1 MAMTGVLPWY
11 VDGKTRDTDADR
23 SFLPGLLATLI
34 ARIFKETDMKSYL
47 LIASALLSSS
57 AFADQMVT
65 LQDGKQVLLKDDFTW
80 QYVAQ
85 KQAEEVA
92 TTSEIAEPVAAVP
105 VVAVPVT
112 TNTRGTTIVVN
123 SKKPSLQL
131 SQSGVDVVLGASRYE
146 GGELIIPT
154 AITNQGT
161 QAVILVSLNISVF
174 TAEGTLLAEEEIAV
188 WKSIKRMA
196 DTYLRP
202 KTGEEGK
209 LIKIDLEQHPEY
221 QIKAEI
227 TEVLA
232 R

>member
-1 MAMTGVLPWY
+1 
-11 VDGKTRDTDADR
+11 
-23 SFLPGLLATLI
+23 
-34 ARIFKETDMKSYL
+34 MKSYL
-47 LIASALLSSS
+47 LIASALLSSP

-65 LQDGKQVLLKDDFTW
+65 LQDGKQILLKDDFTW

-85 KQAEEVA
+85 KQAKEVA
-92 TTSEIAEPVAAVP
+92 TTSEIAVPVAAAP
-105 VVAVPVT
+105 VVAVPVA
-112 TNTRGTTIVVN
+112 TNVRGTTIVVD

-146 GGELIIPT
+146 DGELIIPT
-154 AITNQGT
+154 AITNQST
-161 QAVILVSLNISVF
+161 QAVILVSVKLDLYSSSG
-174 TAEGTLLAEEEIAV
+174 ELLEEKTVAV

-202 KTGEEGK
+202 KTDAEGTSIK
-209 LIKIDLEQHPEY
+209 LGVEQHPEY

>member
-1 MAMTGVLPWY
+1 
-11 VDGKTRDTDADR
+11 
-23 SFLPGLLATLI
+23 
-34 ARIFKETDMKSYL
+34 MKSYL

-85 KQAEEVA
+85 KQAEEIA

-174 TAEGTLLAEEEIAV
+174 TAEGTLLAEEEVAV

>member
-1 MAMTGVLPWY
+1 
-11 VDGKTRDTDADR
+11 
-23 SFLPGLLATLI
+23 
-34 ARIFKETDMKSYL
+34 MKSYL

-80 QYVAQ
+80 QYMAQ

-92 TTSEIAEPVAAVP
+92 TTSEIAVPVAAVP

-123 SKKPSLQL
+123 NKKPSLQL

-146 GGELIIPT
+146 GGKLIIPT

-174 TAEGTLLAEEEIAV
+174 TAEGTLLAEEEVAV

-227 TEVLA
+227 TEVL
-232 R
+232 

>member
-1 MAMTGVLPWY
+1 
-11 VDGKTRDTDADR
+11 
-23 SFLPGLLATLI
+23 
-34 ARIFKETDMKSYL
+34 MKSYL

-65 LQDGKQVLLKDDFTW
+65 LQDGKQILLKDDFTW

-85 KQAEEVA
+85 EQAEEVA
-92 TTSEIAEPVAAVP
+92 TTSEIAVPIAAAP
-105 VVAVPVT
+105 VVAVPVA
-112 TNTRGTTIVVN
+112 TNVRGTTIVVD

-131 SQSGVDVVLGASRYE
+131 SQSGVDVVLGASHYE
-146 GGELIIPT
+146 DGELIIPT
-154 AITNQGT
+154 AITNQST
-161 QAVILVSLNISVF
+161 QAVILVSVKIDVYS
-174 TAEGTLLAEEEIAV
+174 ASGELLEEKTVAV

-202 KTGEEGK
+202 KTDAEGTSIK
-209 LIKIDLEQHPEY
+209 LAVEQHPEY

-227 TEVLA
+227 VEVLT

>member
-1 MAMTGVLPWY
+1 
-11 VDGKTRDTDADR
+11 
-23 SFLPGLLATLI
+23 
-34 ARIFKETDMKSYL
+34 MKSYL

-65 LQDGKQVLLKDDFTW
+65 LQDGKQILLKDDFTW

-85 KQAEEVA
+85 KKAEEVA
-92 TTSEIAEPVAAVP
+92 TTSEIAVPVASVP

-174 TAEGTLLAEEEIAV
+174 TAEGTLLAEEEVAV

>member
-1 MAMTGVLPWY
+1 
-11 VDGKTRDTDADR
+11 
-23 SFLPGLLATLI
+23 
-34 ARIFKETDMKSYL
+34 MKSYL

-65 LQDGKQVLLKDDFTW
+65 LQDGKQILLKDDFTW
-80 QYVAQ
+80 QYVAP
-85 KQAEEVA
+85 KQTEEVA
-92 TTSEIAEPVAAVP
+92 ATSEIAVPVVAAP
-105 VVAVPVT
+105 VVAVPVA
-112 TNTRGTTIVVN
+112 TNVRGTTIVVD

-131 SQSGVDVVLGASRYE
+131 SQSGVDVVLGASHYE

-154 AITNQGT
+154 AITNQST
-161 QAVILVSLNISVF
+161 QAVILVSVKLGLYS
-174 TAEGTLLAEEEIAV
+174 ASGELLEEKTVAV

-202 KTGEEGK
+202 KTDAEGTSIK
-209 LIKIDLEQHPEY
+209 LAVEQHPEY

-227 TEVLA
+227 VEVLT

>member
-1 MAMTGVLPWY
+1 
-11 VDGKTRDTDADR
+11 
-23 SFLPGLLATLI
+23 
-34 ARIFKETDMKSYL
+34 MKSYL

-65 LQDGKQVLLKDDFTW
+65 LQDGKQILLKDDFTW

-92 TTSEIAEPVAAVP
+92 TTSEIAVPVAAVP

-174 TAEGTLLAEEEIAV
+174 TAEGTLLAEEEVAV

>member
-1 MAMTGVLPWY
+1 
-11 VDGKTRDTDADR
+11 
-23 SFLPGLLATLI
+23 
-34 ARIFKETDMKSYL
+34 MKSYVL
-47 LIASALLSSS
+47 LAGALLANSVFVSS

-65 LQDGKQVLLKDDFTW
+65 LPDGKQVLLKDDFTW
-80 QYVAQ
+80 QYMAENKTEKTTTTEITSAVA
-85 KQAEEVA
+85 VA
-92 TTSEIAEPVAAVP
+92 TASVAAVP
-105 VVAVPVT
+105 VVAVPVAT
-112 TNTRGTTIVVN
+112 STRGTTIVVN

-174 TAEGTLLAEEEIAV
+174 TAEGELLAQQEVAV

-202 KTGEEGK
+202 KTAEEGK
-209 LIKIDLEQHPEY
+209 LIELDLAEHPEY

-227 TEVLA
+227 IEVVA

>member
-1 MAMTGVLPWY
+1 
-11 VDGKTRDTDADR
+11 
-23 SFLPGLLATLI
+23 
-34 ARIFKETDMKSYL
+34 MKSYL

-65 LQDGKQVLLKDDFTW
+65 LQDGKQILLKDDFTW

-85 KQAEEVA
+85 EQTA
-92 TTSEIAEPVAAVP
+92 TTSEIAVPVAAAP
-105 VVAVPVT
+105 VVAVPIA
-112 TNTRGTTIVVN
+112 TNVRGTTIVVD
-123 SKKPSLQL
+123 SRKPSLQL

-146 GGELIIPT
+146 DGELIIPT

-161 QAVILVSLNISVF
+161 QAVILVSLKLGVYSPNG
-174 TAEGTLLAEEEIAV
+174 ELLEEKTVAV

-202 KTGEEGK
+202 KTDAEGTS
-209 LIKIDLEQHPEY
+209 LNLAVDQYPEY

-227 TEVLA
+227 VEVLA

>member
-1 MAMTGVLPWY
+1 
-11 VDGKTRDTDADR
+11 
-23 SFLPGLLATLI
+23 
-34 ARIFKETDMKSYL
+34 MKSYL

-65 LQDGKQVLLKDDFTW
+65 LQDGKLVLLKDDFTW
-80 QYVAQ
+80 QYMAQ

-92 TTSEIAEPVAAVP
+92 TTSEIAVPVAAVP

-123 SKKPSLQL
+123 NKKPSLQL

-146 GGELIIPT
+146 GGKLIIPT

-174 TAEGTLLAEEEIAV
+174 TAEGTLLAEEEVAV

>member
-1 MAMTGVLPWY
+1 
-11 VDGKTRDTDADR
+11 
-23 SFLPGLLATLI
+23 
-34 ARIFKETDMKSYL
+34 MKSYL

-65 LQDGKQVLLKDDFTW
+65 LQDGKQILLKDDFTW

-92 TTSEIAEPVAAVP
+92 TTSEIAVPVAAVP

-174 TAEGTLLAEEEIAV
+174 TAEGTLLAEEEVAV

-209 LIKIDLEQHPEY
+209 LIKLDLEQHPEY

>member
-1 MAMTGVLPWY
+1 
-11 VDGKTRDTDADR
+11 
-23 SFLPGLLATLI
+23 
-34 ARIFKETDMKSYL
+34 MKSYL

-80 QYVAQ
+80 QYMAQ

-92 TTSEIAEPVAAVP
+92 TTSEIAVPVAAVP

-123 SKKPSLQL
+123 NKKPSLQL

-146 GGELIIPT
+146 GGKLMIPT

-174 TAEGTLLAEEEIAV
+174 TAEGTLLAEEEVAV

>member
-1 MAMTGVLPWY
+1 
-11 VDGKTRDTDADR
+11 
-23 SFLPGLLATLI
+23 
-34 ARIFKETDMKSYL
+34 MKSYL

-174 TAEGTLLAEEEIAV
+174 TAEGTLLAEEEVAV

>member
-1 MAMTGVLPWY
+1 MKPY
-11 VDGKTRDTDADR
+11 V
-23 SFLPGLLATLI
+23 LLAG
-34 ARIFKETDMKSYL
+34 
-47 LIASALLSSS
+47 ALLANSVFVSS

-65 LQDGKQVLLKDDFTW
+65 LPDGKKVLLKDDFTW
-80 QYVAQ
+80 QYVAP
-85 KQAEEVA
+85 KQMEAA
-92 TTSEIAEPVAAVP
+92 TTTSEIAVPVSAAPIAAAP
-105 VVAVPVT
+105 VVAVPVA

-131 SQSGVDVVLGASRYE
+131 SQSGVDVVLGANRYE
-146 GGELIIPT
+146 DGELIIPT

-174 TAEGTLLAEEEIAV
+174 TAEGELLAEEEVAV

-209 LIKIDLEQHPEY
+209 LIMIDLEQHPEY

>member
-1 MAMTGVLPWY
+1 
-11 VDGKTRDTDADR
+11 
-23 SFLPGLLATLI
+23 
-34 ARIFKETDMKSYL
+34 MKSYL

-65 LQDGKQVLLKDDFTW
+65 LQDGKQILLKDDFTW

-85 KQAEEVA
+85 EQAEEVA
-92 TTSEIAEPVAAVP
+92 TTSEIAVPIAAAP
-105 VVAVPVT
+105 VVAVPVA
-112 TNTRGTTIVVN
+112 TNVRGTTIVVD

-131 SQSGVDVVLGASRYE
+131 SQSGVDVVLGASHYE
-146 GGELIIPT
+146 DGELILPT
-154 AITNQGT
+154 AITNQST
-161 QAVILVSLNISVF
+161 QAVILVSVKLGLYS
-174 TAEGTLLAEEEIAV
+174 ASGELLEEKTVAV

-202 KTGEEGK
+202 KTDAEGTSIK
-209 LIKIDLEQHPEY
+209 LAVEQHPEY

-227 TEVLA
+227 VEVLT

>member
-1 MAMTGVLPWY
+1 
-11 VDGKTRDTDADR
+11 
-23 SFLPGLLATLI
+23 
-34 ARIFKETDMKSYL
+34 MKSYVL
-47 LIASALLSSS
+47 LAGALLSNSVFVSS

-65 LQDGKQVLLKDDFTW
+65 LPDGKQVLLKDDFTW
-80 QYVAQ
+80 QYVAP
-85 KQAEEVA
+85 KQTEAAA
-92 TTSEIAEPVAAVP
+92 TTSEVAVPVSAAPIAAAPIAAAP
-105 VVAVPVT
+105 VVAVPVA

-146 GGELIIPT
+146 EGELIIPT

-161 QAVILVSLNISVF
+161 QAVILVSVNISVF
-174 TAEGTLLAEEEIAV
+174 TAEGELLAEEEVAV

-209 LIKIDLEQHPEY
+209 LIKLDLEQHPEY

>member
-1 MAMTGVLPWY
+1 
-11 VDGKTRDTDADR
+11 
-23 SFLPGLLATLI
+23 
-34 ARIFKETDMKSYL
+34 MKSYL

-65 LQDGKQVLLKDDFTW
+65 LQDGKQILLKDDFTW

-85 KQAEEVA
+85 EQTE
-92 TTSEIAEPVAAVP
+92 TTSEIAVPVTAAP
-105 VVAVPVT
+105 VVAVPIVT
-112 TNTRGTTIVVN
+112 NVRGTTIVVD

-146 GGELIIPT
+146 DGELIIPT

-161 QAVILVSLNISVF
+161 QAVILVSLKLGVYSPNG
-174 TAEGTLLAEEEIAV
+174 ELLEEKTVAV

-202 KTGEEGK
+202 KTDAEGTS
-209 LIKIDLEQHPEY
+209 LNLAVDQYPEY

-227 TEVLA
+227 VEVLA

>member
-1 MAMTGVLPWY
+1 
-11 VDGKTRDTDADR
+11 
-23 SFLPGLLATLI
+23 
-34 ARIFKETDMKSYL
+34 MKSYL

-174 TAEGTLLAEEEIAV
+174 TAEGTLLAEEEVAV

-202 KTGEEGK
+202 KTGEKGK

>member
-1 MAMTGVLPWY
+1 
-11 VDGKTRDTDADR
+11 
-23 SFLPGLLATLI
+23 
-34 ARIFKETDMKSYL
+34 MKSYL

-65 LQDGKQVLLKDDFTW
+65 LPDGKEILLKDDFTW

-85 KQAEEVA
+85 EQTETA
-92 TTSEIAEPVAAVP
+92 TTSEIATAP
-105 VVAVPVT
+105 VVAVPIA
-112 TNTRGTTIVVN
+112 TNVRGTTIIVD

-146 GGELIIPT
+146 DGELIIPT

-161 QAVILVSLNISVF
+161 QAVILVSLKLGVYSPNG
-174 TAEGTLLAEEEIAV
+174 ELLEEKTVAV

-202 KTGEEGK
+202 KTDAEGTS
-209 LIKIDLEQHPEY
+209 LNLAVDQYPEY

-227 TEVLA
+227 VEVLA

>member
-1 MAMTGVLPWY
+1 
-11 VDGKTRDTDADR
+11 
-23 SFLPGLLATLI
+23 
-34 ARIFKETDMKSYL
+34 MKSYL

-92 TTSEIAEPVAAVP
+92 TTSEIAVPVAAVP

-112 TNTRGTTIVVN
+112 KNTRGTTIVVN

-146 GGELIIPT
+146 DGELIIPT

-174 TAEGTLLAEEEIAV
+174 TAEGELLAEEEVEV

-209 LIKIDLEQHPEY
+209 LIKLDLEQHPEY

>member
-1 MAMTGVLPWY
+1 
-11 VDGKTRDTDADR
+11 
-23 SFLPGLLATLI
+23 
-34 ARIFKETDMKSYL
+34 MKSYL

-80 QYVAQ
+80 QYMAQ

-92 TTSEIAEPVAAVP
+92 TTSEIAVPVAAVP
-105 VVAVPVT
+105 VVAAPVT

-174 TAEGTLLAEEEIAV
+174 TAEGTLLAEEEVAV

>member
-1 MAMTGVLPWY
+1 
-11 VDGKTRDTDADR
+11 
-23 SFLPGLLATLI
+23 
-34 ARIFKETDMKSYL
+34 MKSYVL
-47 LIASALLSSS
+47 LASALLANSVFVSS

-65 LQDGKQVLLKDDFTW
+65 LPDGKQVLLKDDFTW
-80 QYVAQ
+80 QYVAP
-85 KQAEEVA
+85 KQTEAA
-92 TTSEIAEPVAAVP
+92 TTTSETAVP
-105 VVAVPVT
+105 VVAVPVA

-146 GGELIIPT
+146 DGELIIPT

-174 TAEGTLLAEEEIAV
+174 TAEGELLAEEEVAV

-209 LIKIDLEQHPEY
+209 LIKLDLEQHPEY

-227 TEVLA
+227 TEVLT

>member
-1 MAMTGVLPWY
+1 
-11 VDGKTRDTDADR
+11 
-23 SFLPGLLATLI
+23 
-34 ARIFKETDMKSYL
+34 MKSYL

-65 LQDGKQVLLKDDFTW
+65 LQDGKQILLKDDFTW

-92 TTSEIAEPVAAVP
+92 TTSEIAVPVAAAP
-105 VVAVPVT
+105 VVAVPVA
-112 TNTRGTTIVVN
+112 TNVRGTTIVVD

-131 SQSGVDVVLGASRYE
+131 SQSGVDVVLGASHYE
-146 GGELIIPT
+146 DGELIIPT
-154 AITNQGT
+154 AITNQST
-161 QAVILVSLNISVF
+161 QAVILVSVKLGLYS
-174 TAEGTLLAEEEIAV
+174 ASGELLEEKTVAV

-202 KTGEEGK
+202 KTDAEGTSIK
-209 LIKIDLEQHPEY
+209 LAVEQHPEY

-227 TEVLA
+227 VEVLT

>member
-1 MAMTGVLPWY
+1 
-11 VDGKTRDTDADR
+11 
-23 SFLPGLLATLI
+23 
-34 ARIFKETDMKSYL
+34 MKSYL

-65 LQDGKQVLLKDDFTW
+65 LPDGKEILLKDDFTW

-85 KQAEEVA
+85 EQTETA
-92 TTSEIAEPVAAVP
+92 TTSEIATAP
-105 VVAVPVT
+105 VVAVPIA
-112 TNTRGTTIVVN
+112 TNVRGTTIIVD

-146 GGELIIPT
+146 DGELIIPT

-161 QAVILVSLNISVF
+161 QAVILVSLKLGVYSPSG
-174 TAEGTLLAEEEIAV
+174 ELLEEETVAV

-202 KTGEEGK
+202 KTDAEGTS
-209 LIKIDLEQHPEY
+209 LNLAVDQYPEY

-227 TEVLA
+227 VEVLT

>member
-1 MAMTGVLPWY
+1 
-11 VDGKTRDTDADR
+11 
-23 SFLPGLLATLI
+23 
-34 ARIFKETDMKSYL
+34 
-47 LIASALLSSS
+47 
-57 AFADQMVT
+57 MVT
-65 LQDGKQVLLKDDFTW
+65 LPDGKQVLLKDDFTW
-80 QYVAQ
+80 QYVAEN
-85 KQAEEVA
+85 KTEETTTTEITSAVA
-92 TTSEIAEPVAAVP
+92 TAPVAAVP
-105 VVAVPVT
+105 VVAVPVAT
-112 TNTRGTTIVVN
+112 STRGTTIVVN

-174 TAEGTLLAEEEIAV
+174 TAEGELLAQQEVAV

-202 KTGEEGK
+202 KTAEEGK
-209 LIKIDLEQHPEY
+209 LIELDLAEHPEY

-227 TEVLA
+227 IEVVA

>member
-1 MAMTGVLPWY
+1 
-11 VDGKTRDTDADR
+11 
-23 SFLPGLLATLI
+23 
-34 ARIFKETDMKSYL
+34 MKSYVL
-47 LIASALLSSS
+47 LASALLANSVFVSS

-65 LQDGKQVLLKDDFTW
+65 LPDGKQVLLKDDFTW
-80 QYVAQ
+80 QYM
-85 KQAEEVA
+85 AENKTEETTTTEITSAVA
-92 TTSEIAEPVAAVP
+92 TAPVAAVP
-105 VVAVPVT
+105 VVPVAT
-112 TNTRGTTIVVN
+112 STRGTTIVVN

-146 GGELIIPT
+146 DGELIIPT

-174 TAEGTLLAEEEIAV
+174 TAEGELLAQQEVAV

-209 LIKIDLEQHPEY
+209 LIKLDLAEHPEY

-227 TEVLA
+227 TEVVA

>member
-1 MAMTGVLPWY
+1 
-11 VDGKTRDTDADR
+11 
-23 SFLPGLLATLI
+23 
-34 ARIFKETDMKSYL
+34 MKSYL

-57 AFADQMVT
+57 TFADQVIT
-65 LQDGKQVLLKDDFTW
+65 LQDGKQILLKDDFTW

-85 KQAEEVA
+85 EQTE
-92 TTSEIAEPVAAVP
+92 TTSEIAVPVTAAP
-105 VVAVPVT
+105 VVAVPIA
-112 TNTRGTTIVVN
+112 TNVRGTTIVVD

-146 GGELIIPT
+146 DGELIIPT

-161 QAVILVSLNISVF
+161 QAVILVSLKLGVYSPNG
-174 TAEGTLLAEEEIAV
+174 ELLEEKTVAV

-202 KTGEEGK
+202 KTDAEGTS
-209 LIKIDLEQHPEY
+209 LNLAVDQYPEY

-227 TEVLA
+227 VEVLA

>member
-1 MAMTGVLPWY
+1 
-11 VDGKTRDTDADR
+11 
-23 SFLPGLLATLI
+23 
-34 ARIFKETDMKSYL
+34 MKSYL

-65 LQDGKQVLLKDDFTW
+65 LQDGKQILLKDDFTW

-85 KQAEEVA
+85 EEEVA
-92 TTSEIAEPVAAVP
+92 TTSEIAVPVAAAP
-105 VVAVPVT
+105 VVAVPVA
-112 TNTRGTTIVVN
+112 TNVRGTTIVVD

-131 SQSGVDVVLGASRYE
+131 SQSGVDVVLGASHYE

-154 AITNQGT
+154 AITNQST
-161 QAVILVSLNISVF
+161 QAVILVSVKLGLYS
-174 TAEGTLLAEEEIAV
+174 ASGELLEEKTVAV

-202 KTGEEGK
+202 KTDAEGTSIK
-209 LIKIDLEQHPEY
+209 LAVEQYPEY

-227 TEVLA
+227 VEVLT

>member
-1 MAMTGVLPWY
+1 
-11 VDGKTRDTDADR
+11 
-23 SFLPGLLATLI
+23 
-34 ARIFKETDMKSYL
+34 MKSYL

-92 TTSEIAEPVAAVP
+92 TTSEIAESVAAVP

-174 TAEGTLLAEEEIAV
+174 TAEGTLLAEEEVAV

>member
-1 MAMTGVLPWY
+1 
-11 VDGKTRDTDADR
+11 
-23 SFLPGLLATLI
+23 
-34 ARIFKETDMKSYL
+34 MKSYVL
-47 LIASALLSSS
+47 LAGALLANSVFVSS

-65 LQDGKQVLLKDDFTW
+65 LPDGKQVLLKDDFTW
-80 QYVAQ
+80 QYM
-85 KQAEEVA
+85 AENKTEEETTTTEITSAVA
-92 TTSEIAEPVAAVP
+92 TAPVAAVP
-105 VVAVPVT
+105 VVAVPVAT
-112 TNTRGTTIVVN
+112 STRGTTIVVN

-161 QAVILVSLNISVF
+161 QAVILVSLSISVF
-174 TAEGTLLAEEEIAV
+174 TAEGELLAQQEVAV

-202 KTGEEGK
+202 KTAEEGK
-209 LIKIDLEQHPEY
+209 LIELDLAEHPEY

-227 TEVLA
+227 IEVVA

>member
-1 MAMTGVLPWY
+1 
-11 VDGKTRDTDADR
+11 
-23 SFLPGLLATLI
+23 
-34 ARIFKETDMKSYL
+34 MKSYVL
-47 LIASALLSSS
+47 LASALLANSVFVSS

-65 LQDGKQVLLKDDFTW
+65 LPDGKQVLLKDDFTW
-80 QYVAQ
+80 LYVAEN
-85 KQAEEVA
+85 KTEETTTTEITSAVA
-92 TTSEIAEPVAAVP
+92 TAPVAAVP
-105 VVAVPVT
+105 VVAVPVAT
-112 TNTRGTTIVVN
+112 STRGTTIVVN

-146 GGELIIPT
+146 DGELIIPT

-161 QAVILVSLNISVF
+161 QAVILVSLKLGVYSPSG
-174 TAEGTLLAEEEIAV
+174 ELLEEKTVAV

-202 KTGEEGK
+202 KTDAEGTS
-209 LIKIDLEQHPEY
+209 LNLAVDQYPEY

-227 TEVLA
+227 VEVLA

>member
-1 MAMTGVLPWY
+1 
-11 VDGKTRDTDADR
+11 
-23 SFLPGLLATLI
+23 
-34 ARIFKETDMKSYL
+34 MKSYL
-47 LIASALLSSS
+47 LIASALLANSVFVSS
-57 AFADQMVT
+57 AFAEQMVT
-65 LQDGKQVLLKDDFTW
+65 LPDGKQVLLKDDFTW
-80 QYVAQ
+80 QYVAPQ
-85 KQAEEVA
+85 QTEAA
-92 TTSEIAEPVAAVP
+92 AITLEIAVPVSAAPIAAAP
-105 VVAVPVT
+105 VVAVPVS

-146 GGELIIPT
+146 DGELIIPT

-174 TAEGTLLAEEEIAV
+174 TAEGELLAEEEVAV

-209 LIKIDLEQHPEY
+209 PIKLDLEQHPEY

>member
-1 MAMTGVLPWY
+1 
-11 VDGKTRDTDADR
+11 
-23 SFLPGLLATLI
+23 
-34 ARIFKETDMKSYL
+34 MKSYVL
-47 LIASALLSSS
+47 LASALLANSVFVSS

-65 LQDGKQVLLKDDFTW
+65 LPDGKQVLLKDDFTW
-80 QYVAQ
+80 QYVAEN
-85 KQAEEVA
+85 KTEETTTTEITSAVA
-92 TTSEIAEPVAAVP
+92 TAPVAAVP
-105 VVAVPVT
+105 VVAVPVAT
-112 TNTRGTTIVVN
+112 STRGTTIVVN

-161 QAVILVSLNISVF
+161 QAVILVSLKLGVYSPSG
-174 TAEGTLLAEEEIAV
+174 ELLEEKTVAV

-202 KTGEEGK
+202 KTDAEGTS
-209 LIKIDLEQHPEY
+209 LNLAVDQYPEY

-227 TEVLA
+227 VEVLA

>member
-1 MAMTGVLPWY
+1 
-11 VDGKTRDTDADR
+11 
-23 SFLPGLLATLI
+23 
-34 ARIFKETDMKSYL
+34 MKSYL

-80 QYVAQ
+80 QYMAQ

-92 TTSEIAEPVAAVP
+92 TTSEIAEPVATAP
-105 VVAVPVT
+105 VVAVPVA

-123 SKKPSLQL
+123 NKKPSLQL

-146 GGELIIPT
+146 GGKLIIPT

-174 TAEGTLLAEEEIAV
+174 TAEGTLLAEEEVAV